1 MKKAMLFKIDEA
13 TKIDIR
19 PQVFVGFRLRKEV
32 ATRVWVCGGD
42 NKVGMGSLALPLTLA
57 LATRSRPHKSITD
70 FRDELH
76 VVLGYCSNLAL
87 PRVFVGGIYVGG
99 ADDVHL
105 LHESGELYQLI
116 KRLLRSNQN
125 NTCDSCGG
133 FRFIVCDECNGSH
146 KVII

>member
-1 MKKAMLFKIDEA
+1 MCTLKPYPPLKSDPFHFFLH
-13 TKIDIR
+13 
-19 PQVFVGFRLRKEV
+19 
-32 ATRVWVCGGD
+32 
-42 NKVGMGSLALPLTLA
+42 SLALPLTLA

-125 NTCDSCGG
+125 NTCDSCRG
-133 FRFIVCDECNGSH
+133 FRFIVCDEWNGSH

>member
-1 MKKAMLFKIDEA
+1 MCTLKPYPPLKSDPFHFSLH
-13 TKIDIR
+13 
-19 PQVFVGFRLRKEV
+19 
-32 ATRVWVCGGD
+32 
-42 NKVGMGSLALPLTLA
+42 SLALPLTLA

-116 KRLLRSNQN
+116 KRLLRSNQT